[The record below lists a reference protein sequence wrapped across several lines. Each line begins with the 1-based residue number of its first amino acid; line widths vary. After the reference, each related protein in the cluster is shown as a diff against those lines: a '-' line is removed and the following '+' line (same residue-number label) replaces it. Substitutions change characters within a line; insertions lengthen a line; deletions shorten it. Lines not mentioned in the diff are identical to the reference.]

1 MQELRILEH
10 ENIRV
15 VTSKQIAEAYEV
27 DAKTITKNF
36 NRNKDKYVEG
46 KHFIALEGKEKIDF
60 INQGQIDSGSK
71 NAKTLYLW
79 TERGALLLAKSL
91 NTDKAWEAYENLVD
105 FYFQKKEEYQQER
118 RIAQDIK
125 SLRPVRDTWYK
136 KNEWK
141 IKIICKEMDWE
152 YKYLYHK
159 ILSELNEF
167 YRLEFFENEYLRT
180 YGKIPQYPID
190 IVEVS
195 PQLERLATAYL
206 DVLYDEIDCNK
217 YI

>member
-15 VTSKQIAEAYEV
+15 VTSKQIAEAYNV
-27 DAKTITKNF
+27 DTNVITKNF

-46 KHFIALEGKEKIDF
+46 KHFICLQGDSLRDF
-60 INQGQIDSGSK
+60 KTKGQFVPSL
-71 NAKTLYLW
+71 KTNKLYLW

-105 FYFQKKEEYQQER
+105 FYFQKKEEHQQEKQ
-118 RIAQDIK
+118 IAQDVK

-159 ILSELNEF
+159 ILSELSEF
-167 YRLEFFENEYLRT
+167 YRLEFFEGLYLKM
-180 YGKIPQYPID
+180 YGKMPQYPIE
-190 IVEVS
+190 IIEVS
-195 PQLERLATAYL
+195 PQLERFATAYV
-206 DVLYDEIDCNK
+206 DVLYDEVDCDK
-217 YI
+217 YV